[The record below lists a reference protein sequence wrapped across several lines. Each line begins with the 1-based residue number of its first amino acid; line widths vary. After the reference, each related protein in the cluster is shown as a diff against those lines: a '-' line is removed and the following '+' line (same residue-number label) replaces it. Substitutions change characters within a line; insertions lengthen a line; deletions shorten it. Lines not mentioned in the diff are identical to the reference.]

1 MNKTQLNQAKKIIND
16 LDFKNAEMIDLVNLI
31 RRVIDV
37 VDDNRMGLN
46 IENTIAGKQ
55 LLDAVNQIS
64 FLLNIAEERRD
75 NMQTLLNGLWDIIT
89 QGGAR

>member
-16 LDFKNAEMIDLVNLI
+16 LDFKNAEMIDLANLI
-31 RRVIDV
+31 KRVIDA
-37 VDDNRMGLN
+37 VDDIRMGLN
-46 IENTIAGKQ
+46 IDNTITGKQ

-64 FLLNIAEERRD
+64 FLVNIAEERRD
-75 NMQTLLNGLWDIIT
+75 NMQTLLNGLWDIVT